1 MHELSLCSEIMRI
14 VEANSAGRPV
24 HVVEL
29 RIGMARQVVPATLNY
44 CWEVIT
50 ERGPLAGAVLE
61 IEHVP
66 VRLRCRGCDAVS
78 EIRTPSFRCGAC
90 GGTDLEMISGD
101 ELSVVA
107 IDVES
112 DPAPA

>member
-1 MHELSLCSEIMRI
+1 MHELSLCSEIVRI
-14 VEANSAGRPV
+14 VEANSAGRAV
-24 HVVEL
+24 LSVEL
-29 RIGMARQVVPATLNY
+29 RIGMARQVVPATLAN

-66 VRLRCRGCDAVS
+66 VRLRCRDCDTVS
-78 EIRTPSFRCGAC
+78 QISTPSFRCSGC
-90 GGTDLEMISGD
+90 DGTDLQMVSGD

-112 DPAPA
+112 DKAPV